1 MPTLQ
6 VQNRFKMHVLYGHSY
21 HGLGRG
27 VIVTLQTSSPDQ
39 LGPGVITLK
48 RGYEVVPRPVAA
60 PAHPAVGARRCLSCL
75 SGAVCRIMMPPE
87 TSGTL
92 NLPPR
97 ACGSQITR
105 IFQLGRKE
113 IHQTYLVTAKS
124 SIRPSIHLKLSK
136 FFDFLTQSVRHLFK
150 K

>member
-48 RGYEVVPRPVAA
+48 QGYEVALRPVAA
-60 PAHPAVGARRCLSCL
+60 PAHPTVGARRCLSHL
-75 SGAVCRIMMPPE
+75 SGTVCRIMMPPE

-92 NLPPR
+92 DLPPR

-113 IHQTYLVTAKS
+113 IHQTYFVTAKS

-136 FFDFLTQSVRHLFK
+136 FFDFLTQSMWHLFK